1 MATENTGSE
10 RSERERAEE
19 TRRRG
24 IFTAPPVPIG
34 WGAIFAGSVVALA
47 AWGLLYAFGLA
58 IGLSAV
64 DPSSPNSLHASGV
77 FTGIWSFIIPI
88 VAFFVGGAVAT
99 RGANVVTRLGG
110 AVHGLV
116 VWGLV
121 TVVGAWMFVSVVGAV
136 LGGVGSAA
144 AAGGAAVGALLPSYG
159 AMGAGAQSG
168 GTIAERYDW
177 EIRQALGPINQRLAA
192 EGKAPVQPEQV
203 ESVALFV
210 LQDAVRT
217 GELNREAFI
226 TAVTRNTSLA
236 RADAEDLA
244 SRITARWNEAQ
255 TTAQTAALRAAD
267 ATGKAF
273 WGVWGVLTLGLLSS
287 LAGSMIGVSKR
298 PRLAAGPSP
307 IILTPPAEAH
317 AHT

>member
-1 MATENTGSE
+1 MAAETTVSE
-10 RSERERAEE
+10 RSEHVEG

-64 DPSSPNSLHASGV
+64 NPSSPNSLHASGI

-88 VAFFVGGAVAT
+88 VAFFVGGAVAS

-121 TVVGAWMFVSVVGAV
+121 TLAGAWMFVSVVGAV
-136 LGGVGSAA
+136 LGGIGSMA
-144 AAGGAAVGALLPSYG
+144 AAGGAAVGSLLPSYG
-159 AMGAGAQSG
+159 AMGAGAQG
-168 GTIAERYDW
+168 GESIAQRYDW
-177 EIRQALGPINQRLAA
+177 EIRQALGPINQRLAT
-192 EGKAPVQPEQV
+192 EGKAAVQPEQI

-210 LQDAVRT
+210 LQDAART
-217 GELNREAFI
+217 GDLNREAFI
-226 TAVTRNTSLA
+226 TAVTRNTSLS

-298 PRLAAGPSP
+298 PRVVVAGPSP